1 MKKLLFANFL
11 KDTVRFF
18 IIICFSISAIVWVV
32 QAVGFLD
39 FVTEDGHSLYVYF
52 LYSIHSFPKI
62 INRVIPLVFFISLF
76 YQINQYELRNEL
88 LIFWTIG
95 ISKLHFIKIIVLF
108 SLFFTILQIIF
119 GAFIAPKSQ
128 DKARSYIRNSSIDF
142 FPSLLQRGKFI
153 DTVKHLTIFIISEGP
168 SGNYNNIFVK
178 ESFGNNNQSIYG
190 QESQVIYAKNGKLR
204 LKDDRRYLELFDGKV
219 IKKDSRKINDFS
231 FKRIEFDLMQYGSK
245 TTSYPKIQELNN
257 YLLIQCLSYY
267 LKGIS
272 EKLKSDILTCNEG
285 SSKDIK
291 EEIFKRFYKP
301 LYLPLLALM
310 ACLII
315 FSSKENKRYTFHKV
329 IIFFFA
335 ILIIV
340 ISEICLRY
348 NSQSA
353 QGTYFFIFFPLLLF
367 SSIFAFLIKKLKRDY
382 I

>member
-1 MKKLLFANFL
+1 MKKLLFVNFL
-11 KDTVRFF
+11 KDTVKFF
-18 IIICFSISAIVWVV
+18 IIICFSISAIVWVI

-62 INRVIPLVFFISLF
+62 ISRVLPLVFFISLF

-95 ISKLHFIKIIVLF
+95 VSKLHFIKIIIMF

-128 DKARSYIRNSSIDF
+128 DKARSYIRSSNIDF

-153 DTVKHLTIFIISEGP
+153 DTVQNLTIFIMDEDS
-168 SGNYNNIFVK
+168 SGNYNNVFVK
-178 ESFGNNNQSIYG
+178 ESFDNNNQSISI
-190 QESQVIYAKNGKLR
+190 QESQVVYAKKGKLR
-204 LKDDRRYLELFDGKV
+204 LNNNRRYLELLDGKV
-219 IKKDSRKINDFS
+219 IKKNFKKINDFS
-231 FKRIEFDLMQYGSK
+231 FNKIEFDLMQYGSK

-272 EKLKSDILTCNEG
+272 DQLKSDFLTCNES
-285 SSKDIK
+285 SSKNIK

-301 LYLPLLALM
+301 LYLPLLALL

-315 FSSKENKRYTFHKV
+315 FSSKENRQYTFHKV

-335 ILIIV
+335 VLVIV
-340 ISEICLRY
+340 VSEISLRY
-348 NSQSA
+348 ISQST
-353 QGTYFFIFFPLLLF
+353 QGTYFFILFPLLLF
-367 SSIFAFLIKKLKRDY
+367 SSIFAFLIKKLKKDY

>member
-1 MKKLLFANFL
+1 MKKLLFVNFL
-11 KDTVRFF
+11 KDTVKFF
-18 IIICFSISAIVWVV
+18 IIICFSISAIVWVI

-62 INRVIPLVFFISLF
+62 ISRVLPLVFFISLF

-95 ISKLHFIKIIVLF
+95 VSKLHFIKIIIMF

-128 DKARSYIRNSSIDF
+128 DKARSYIRSSNIDF

-153 DTVKHLTIFIISEGP
+153 DTVKNLTIFIMDEDS
-168 SGNYNNIFVK
+168 SGNYNNVFVK
-178 ESFGNNNQSIYG
+178 ESFDNNNQSISV
-190 QESQVIYAKNGKLR
+190 QESQVVYAKKGKLR
-204 LKDDRRYLELFDGKV
+204 INNSRRYLELLDGKV
-219 IKKDSRKINDFS
+219 IKKNFKKINDFS
-231 FKRIEFDLMQYGSK
+231 FNKIEFDLMQYGSK

-272 EKLKSDILTCNEG
+272 DQLKSDFLTCNES
-285 SSKDIK
+285 SSKNIK

-301 LYLPLLALM
+301 LYLPLLALL

-315 FSSKENKRYTFHKV
+315 FSSKENRQYTLHKV

-335 ILIIV
+335 ILVIV
-340 ISEICLRY
+340 VSEISLRY
-348 NSQSA
+348 ISQST
-353 QGTYFFIFFPLLLF
+353 QGTYFFILFPLLLF
-367 SSIFAFLIKKLKRDY
+367 SSIFAFLIKKLKKDY

>member
-1 MKKLLFANFL
+1 MKKLLFVNFL
-11 KDTVRFF
+11 KDTVKFF
-18 IIICFSISAIVWVV
+18 IIICFSISAIVWVI

-62 INRVIPLVFFISLF
+62 ISRVLPLVFFISLF

-95 ISKLHFIKIIVLF
+95 VSKLHFIKIIIMF

-128 DKARSYIRNSSIDF
+128 DKARSYIRSSNIDF

-153 DTVKHLTIFIISEGP
+153 DTVQNLTIFIMDEDS
-168 SGNYNNIFVK
+168 SGNYNNVFVK
-178 ESFGNNNQSIYG
+178 ESFDNNNQSISI
-190 QESQVIYAKNGKLR
+190 QESQVVYAKKGKLR
-204 LKDDRRYLELFDGKV
+204 LNNNRRYLELLDGKV
-219 IKKDSRKINDFS
+219 IKKNFKKINDFS
-231 FKRIEFDLMQYGSK
+231 FNKIEFDLMQYGSK

-272 EKLKSDILTCNEG
+272 DQLKSDFLTCNES
-285 SSKDIK
+285 SSKNIK

-301 LYLPLLALM
+301 LYLPLLALL

-315 FSSKENKRYTFHKV
+315 FSSKENRQYTFHKV

-335 ILIIV
+335 VLVIV
-340 ISEICLRY
+340 VSEISLRY
-348 NSQSA
+348 ISQST

-367 SSIFAFLIKKLKRDY
+367 SSIFAFLIKKLKKDY

>member
-1 MKKLLFANFL
+1 MKKLLFVNFL
-11 KDTVRFF
+11 KDTVKFF
-18 IIICFSISAIVWVV
+18 IIICFSISAIVWVI

-62 INRVIPLVFFISLF
+62 ISRVLPLVFFISLF

-95 ISKLHFIKIIVLF
+95 VSKLHFIKIIIMF

-128 DKARSYIRNSSIDF
+128 DKARSYIRSSNIDF

-153 DTVKHLTIFIISEGP
+153 DTVKNLTIFIMDEDS
-168 SGNYNNIFVK
+168 SGNYNNVFVK
-178 ESFGNNNQSIYG
+178 ESFDNNNQSISV
-190 QESQVIYAKNGKLR
+190 QESQVVYAKKGKLR
-204 LKDDRRYLELFDGKV
+204 INNSRRYLELLDGKV
-219 IKKDSRKINDFS
+219 IKKNFKKINDFS
-231 FKRIEFDLMQYGSK
+231 FNKIEFDLMKYDSK

-272 EKLKSDILTCNEG
+272 DQLKSDFLTCNES
-285 SSKDIK
+285 SSKNIK

-301 LYLPLLALM
+301 IYLPLLALL
-310 ACLII
+310 ASIII
-315 FSSKENKRYTFHKV
+315 FISKEKKNYRFFKFT
-329 IIFFFA
+329 IFFFA
-335 ILIIV
+335 ILVIV
-340 ISEICLRY
+340 VSEASLRY
-348 NSQSA
+348 ISQNML
-353 QGTYFFIFFPLLLF
+353 GLYFFVFFPLLLF
-367 SSIFAFLIKKLKRDY
+367 FSILFFLIKNQRKYK
-382 I
+382 

>member
-11 KDTVRFF
+11 KDTLKFF
-18 IIICFSISAIVWVV
+18 IIICLSISAIVWVI

-62 INRVIPLVFFISLF
+62 INRVLPLVFFISLF

-108 SLFFTILQIIF
+108 SLFFAILQIIF

-128 DKARSYIRNSSIDF
+128 DKARSYIRSSNIDF

-153 DTVKHLTIFIISEGP
+153 DTVKNLTIFIISEGP
-168 SGNYNNIFVK
+168 SGNYSNIFVK
-178 ESFGNNNQSIYG
+178 ESFSNSNQSIYG
-190 QESQVIYAKNGKLR
+190 QETQVVYAKNGKLK
-204 LKDDRRYLELFDGKV
+204 LNNNRRYLELFDGKV

-231 FKRIEFDLMQYGSK
+231 FKKIEFDLMQYGSK
-245 TTSYPKIQELNN
+245 TTSYPKIQELDN
-257 YLLIQCLSYY
+257 YLLIKCLRYN

-272 EKLKSDILTCNEG
+272 EQLKSDILTCNEN
-285 SSKDIK
+285 SSKNIK

-301 LYLPLLALM
+301 LYLPLLALL

-315 FSSKENKRYTFHKV
+315 FSSKENKQHTFYKV
-329 IIFFFA
+329 IIFIFA
-335 ILIIV
+335 ILV
-340 ISEICLRY
+340 ITVSEISLRY
-348 NSQSA
+348 ISQSS
-353 QGTYFFIFFPLLLF
+353 QGTYFFIFFPLLSF
-367 SSIFAFLIKKLKRDY
+367 ASISIFLIKKLKRDY

>member
-11 KDTVRFF
+11 KDTLKFF
-18 IIICFSISAIVWVV
+18 IIICLSISAIVWII

-62 INRVIPLVFFISLF
+62 INRVLPLVFFISLF

-108 SLFFTILQIIF
+108 SLFFAILQIIF

-128 DKARSYIRNSSIDF
+128 DKARSYIRSSNIDF

-153 DTVKHLTIFIISEGP
+153 DTVKNLTIFIISEGP
-168 SGNYNNIFVK
+168 SGNYSNIFVK
-178 ESFGNNNQSIYG
+178 ESFSNSNQSIYG
-190 QESQVIYAKNGKLR
+190 QETQVVYAKNGKLK
-204 LKDDRRYLELFDGKV
+204 LNNNRRYLELFDGKV

-231 FKRIEFDLMQYGSK
+231 FKKIEFDLMQYGSK
-245 TTSYPKIQELNN
+245 TTSYPKIQELDN
-257 YLLIQCLSYY
+257 YLLIKCLRYN

-272 EKLKSDILTCNEG
+272 EQLKSDILTCNEN
-285 SSKDIK
+285 SSKNIK

-301 LYLPLLALM
+301 LYLPLLALL

-315 FSSKENKRYTFHKV
+315 FSSKENKQHTFYKV
-329 IIFFFA
+329 IIFIFA
-335 ILIIV
+335 ILV
-340 ISEICLRY
+340 ITVSEISLRY
-348 NSQSA
+348 ISQSS
-353 QGTYFFIFFPLLLF
+353 QGTYFFIFFPLLSF
-367 SSIFAFLIKKLKRDY
+367 ASISIFLIKKLKRDY

>member
-11 KDTVRFF
+11 KDTLKFF
-18 IIICFSISAIVWVV
+18 IIICLSISTIVWVI

-62 INRVIPLVFFISLF
+62 INRVLPLVFFISLF

-108 SLFFTILQIIF
+108 SLFFAILQIIF

-128 DKARSYIRNSSIDF
+128 DKARSYIRSSNIDF

-153 DTVKHLTIFIISEGP
+153 DTVKNLTIFIISEGP
-168 SGNYNNIFVK
+168 SGNYSNIFVK
-178 ESFGNNNQSIYG
+178 ESFSNSNQSIYG
-190 QESQVIYAKNGKLR
+190 QETQVVYAKNGKLK
-204 LKDDRRYLELFDGKV
+204 LNNNRRYLELFDGKV

-231 FKRIEFDLMQYGSK
+231 FKKIEFDLMQYGSK
-245 TTSYPKIQELNN
+245 TTSYPKIQELDN
-257 YLLIQCLSYY
+257 YLLIKCLRYN

-272 EKLKSDILTCNEG
+272 EQLKSDILTCNEN
-285 SSKDIK
+285 SSKNIK

-301 LYLPLLALM
+301 LYLPLLALL

-315 FSSKENKRYTFHKV
+315 FSSKENKQHTFHKV
-329 IIFFFA
+329 IIFIFA
-335 ILIIV
+335 ILV
-340 ISEICLRY
+340 ITVSEISLRY
-348 NSQSA
+348 ISQSS
-353 QGTYFFIFFPLLLF
+353 QGTYFFIFFPLLSF
-367 SSIFAFLIKKLKRDY
+367 ASISIFLIKKLKRDY

>member
-1 MKKLLFANFL
+1 MKKLLFVNFL
-11 KDTVRFF
+11 KDTVKFF
-18 IIICFSISAIVWVV
+18 IIICFSISAIVWVI

-62 INRVIPLVFFISLF
+62 ISRVLPLVFFISLF

-95 ISKLHFIKIIVLF
+95 VSKLHFIKIIIMF

-128 DKARSYIRNSSIDF
+128 DKARSYIRSSNIDF

-153 DTVKHLTIFIISEGP
+153 DTVKNLTIFIMDEDS
-168 SGNYNNIFVK
+168 SGNYNNVFVK
-178 ESFGNNNQSIYG
+178 ESFDNNNQSISV
-190 QESQVIYAKNGKLR
+190 QESQVVYAKKGKLR
-204 LKDDRRYLELFDGKV
+204 INNSRRYLELLDGKV
-219 IKKDSRKINDFS
+219 IKKNFKKINDFS
-231 FKRIEFDLMQYGSK
+231 FNKIEFDLMKYDSK

-272 EKLKSDILTCNEG
+272 DQLKSDFLTCNES
-285 SSKDIK
+285 SSKNIK

-301 LYLPLLALM
+301 LYLPLLALL

-315 FSSKENKRYTFHKV
+315 FSSKENRQYTFHKV

-335 ILIIV
+335 VLVIV
-340 ISEICLRY
+340 VSEISLRY
-348 NSQSA
+348 ISQST
-353 QGTYFFIFFPLLLF
+353 QGTYFFILFPLLLF
-367 SSIFAFLIKKLKRDY
+367 SSIFAFLIKKLKKDY

>member
-11 KDTVRFF
+11 KDTLKFF
-18 IIICFSISAIVWVV
+18 IIICLSISTIVWVI

-62 INRVIPLVFFISLF
+62 ISRVLPLVFFISLF

-95 ISKLHFIKIIVLF
+95 VSKLHFIKIIIMF

-128 DKARSYIRNSSIDF
+128 DKARSYIRSSNIDF

-153 DTVKHLTIFIISEGP
+153 DTVKNLTIFIMDEDS
-168 SGNYNNIFVK
+168 SGNYNNVFVK
-178 ESFGNNNQSIYG
+178 ESFDNNNQSISV
-190 QESQVIYAKNGKLR
+190 QESQVVYAKKGKLR
-204 LKDDRRYLELFDGKV
+204 INNSRRYLELLDGKV
-219 IKKDSRKINDFS
+219 IKKNFKKINDFS
-231 FKRIEFDLMQYGSK
+231 FNKIEFDLMQYGSK

-272 EKLKSDILTCNEG
+272 DQLKSDFLTCNES
-285 SSKDIK
+285 SSKNIK

-301 LYLPLLALM
+301 LYLPLLALL

-315 FSSKENKRYTFHKV
+315 FSSKENRQYTFHKV

-335 ILIIV
+335 VLVIV
-340 ISEICLRY
+340 VSEISLRY
-348 NSQSA
+348 ISQST

-367 SSIFAFLIKKLKRDY
+367 SSIFAFLIKKLKKDY